1 MSNVAPVAPGERI
14 ETIDVVRGFALLG
27 ILLMNILAFGLP
39 FRAYSDPSIDGAT
52 QGIDFAVFVT
62 VDLFAEGVL
71 RALFSMLFG
80 AGVVMLACGPRAK
93 SAAIYYRRQF
103 LLLAFGLFDSFVLL
117 WSGDILVLYALCGLV
132 LYPLRNWRPKALF
145 VGAGLVFAYLL
156 SFYIFVFMLLM
167 SLPGEAEA
175 IQARVDAGETVSA
188 EDQATLKMYRED
200 FSAFDPSPEELANE
214 ALSFQGTYAESF
226 VANARIVFDLYALYP
241 MLLFWDALA
250 CMLLG
255 MALYKAGFLQGER
268 SLRFYQRMAVVGLG
282 VGLAINAF
290 EVTMKASSG
299 LALQWTSGASVFTTD
314 IGRVF
319 MALGYASLLAIV
331 CQHGWLARVR
341 GALAAVGRIALT
353 NYILQSVMGLLI
365 FHAIGLGLWNQLSR
379 AQLYLVVLV
388 EWAIAIAFSLY
399 WLRHRRFGPL
409 EWLWRTLTYGRVA
422 PKPAA

>member
-1 MSNVAPVAPGERI
+1 MSNVAPVAPSERI

-39 FRAYSDPSIDGAT
+39 FRAYSDPSVDGAT
-52 QGIDFAVFVT
+52 QGIDFAVFLT

-132 LYPLRNWRPKALF
+132 LYPLRNWRSRSLF
-145 VGAGLVFAYLL
+145 AGAGLVFAYLF

-167 SLPGEAEA
+167 SLPGEAAA
-175 IQARVDAGETVSA
+175 IEARVDAGETVSA
-188 EDQATLKMYRED
+188 EDLATLKMYRGD

-226 VANARIVFDLYALYP
+226 AANARIVFDLYALYP

-290 EVTMKASSG
+290 EVTMKASG
-299 LALQWTSGASVFTTD
+299 FALQWTSGASVFTSD

-422 PKPAA
+422 PKPVA